1 MKPNLKSNLGQLK
14 CPRSVAQSCTLLYR
28 RIVHPPHGGRAFCEA
43 REFRCRK
50 KHSRPCQLQ
59 IGETA
64 ECNSALRFLLVLAPL
79 ALLLASCATMDS
91 HTTQYVGAPH
101 QPPSDP
107 AKVEILRT
115 QPTRPHV
122 QLGEIVVDVSTD
134 PSPPVAEV
142 EQRLRQEAAKIGADA
157 AVVVYDR
164 IQPIGVYVTGGYWSR
179 GVSTIT
185 GRKLVGIAIKY
196 NPQ

>member
-1 MKPNLKSNLGQLK
+1 
-14 CPRSVAQSCTLLYR
+14 
-28 RIVHPPHGGRAFCEA
+28 
-43 REFRCRK
+43 
-50 KHSRPCQLQ
+50 
-59 IGETA
+59 
-64 ECNSALRFLLVLAPL
+64 
-79 ALLLASCATMDS
+79 MDS

-101 QPPSDP
+101 FPPSDP

-115 QPTRPHV
+115 QPTRPHD
-122 QLGEIVVDVSTD
+122 QLGEIVVDASTD
-134 PSPPVAEV
+134 PAPPVTEV

-164 IQPIGVYVTGGYWSR
+164 IQPIGVFVTGGYWSR

-196 NPQ
+196 KP